1 MNINFVIIFMSV
13 LCILGMVSLLLRNKS
28 TIETFNTAT
37 CSFDPTPEQ
46 SNTQLSCLLNCSNYA
61 NKDARSTAERNDCL
75 NTEDGTSESGCQTIC
90 NDTIST
96 PCRYMGG
103 PDGSYALTR
112 CIINPS
118 LEIRGDTLEQCVEN
132 CFDSTCE
139 GCKDFRTL
147 NGDTVIFGSYTRDI
161 DQYRQNCNSDPVNH
175 QFCSPCIRE
184 CIECNSATRCTWLK
198 TNEELDQDRQAF
210 NNHQFRVGVIPD
222 NKSAVVVWNETSS
235 KVTNYLIYVYKKADK
250 NLDVNRN
257 QQTPLMIRT
266 INKEYTSTGNNS
278 HRITGLTNGV
288 TYSISVNKVSSI
300 NDESGQKLIK
310 ASNTIDIVPSFVNLI
325 NFSALDRDNT
335 LKQERL
341 KSLGT
346 MDSLRGKHLNFNI
359 S

>member
-1 MNINFVIIFMSV
+1 MIWFPEIELSNNF
-13 LCILGMVSLLLRNKS
+13 LEGKQVSSL
-28 TIETFNTAT
+28 
-37 CSFDPTPEQ
+37 
-46 SNTQLSCLLNCSNYA
+46 
-61 NKDARSTAERNDCL
+61 
-75 NTEDGTSESGCQTIC
+75 
-90 NDTIST
+90 
-96 PCRYMGG
+96 
-103 PDGSYALTR
+103 ALT
-112 CIINPS
+112 
-118 LEIRGDTLEQCVEN
+118 EIRKPKIIGDRKYSEELT
-132 CFDSTCE
+132 
-139 GCKDFRTL
+139 G
-147 NGDTVIFGSYTRDI
+147 GITRKWLLKT
-161 DQYRQNCNSDPVNH
+161 
-175 QFCSPCIRE
+175 RE

-210 NNHQFRVGVIPD
+210 NNHQFRVGLIPD